1 MEGKELGKAKS
12 VEWEKESWKADITQH
27 QDVL

>member
-12 VEWEKESWKADITQH
+12 IEWEKESWKADVTQN